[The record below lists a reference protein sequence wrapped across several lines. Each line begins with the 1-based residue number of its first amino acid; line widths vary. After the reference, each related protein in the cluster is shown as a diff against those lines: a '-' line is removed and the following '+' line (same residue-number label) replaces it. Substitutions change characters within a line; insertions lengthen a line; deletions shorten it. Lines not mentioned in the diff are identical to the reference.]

1 MSWTNQSVFN
11 AGNEVRAKSFS
22 VIGRGDEDLN
32 TNVVPTQYNVVG
44 INAAKVPAMRDAIRQ
59 YVDNIITNIDAVD
72 PLLAADLAF
81 KSEEVQAS
89 IKTYIT
95 TVKESCASYVSG
107 LLAFSDKLEDVYEA
121 YQANISRVANNYTT
135 ITSSIDQKGKYTEQK

>member
-1 MSWTNQSVFN
+1 MTWVSSSAFN
-11 AGNEVRAKSFS
+11 AGNEVRNKNFS
-22 VIGRGDEDLN
+22 VIGQGDVDLDSN
-32 TNVVPTQYNVVG
+32 NWTTGYNVVG
-44 INAAKVPAMRDAIRQ
+44 INAAKVPEMRDAIRQ

-72 PLLAADLAF
+72 PLLSADLAF

-121 YQANISRVANNYTT
+121 YQANISRVADNYTT
-135 ITSSIDQKGKYTEQK
+135 ITSSIDQKDKYTEQK